1 MPNNQQEDFQKAI
14 KILAEKIINAVRVEI
29 ENAHFDKTSTAR
41 VVAKNANNYY
51 TVEFNGNKITVKG
64 SANAAFN
71 IGDYVKVNIPQN
83 NIKNAFII
91 PKTGNNRD
99 PNDSSQNHS
108 HSNLSVLDRIT
119 NSMVDAIKKLGELAF
134 EDSVS
139 IDSLDSN
146 LKNQIDKI
154 EEQVQSDWNV
164 SDTASKAFI
173 KNKPSIP
180 DPQVQAD
187 WNETNKTSKAFIKNK
202 PTIPAEQVQSD
213 WNEKSEDSMAFI
225 KNKPFIPSSVDDL
238 KDGTSVMMTD
248 KIYILRGGNAASYP

>member
-14 KILAEKIINAVRVEI
+14 KILAEKIIRAVRVEI

-108 HSNLSVLDRIT
+108 HPNLNVLDRIT
-119 NSMVDAIKKLGELAF
+119 NVMVDNLERLKALAF
-134 EDSVS
+134 KDQVS
-139 IDSLDSN
+139 INDLDRN
-146 LKNQIDKI
+146 LQEKI
-154 EEQVQSDWNV
+154 NSSTTQVQSDWN
-164 SDTASKAFI
+164 
-173 KNKPSIP
+173 
-180 DPQVQAD
+180 
-187 WNETNKTSKAFIKNK
+187 ETDSESMAFIKNK
-202 PTIPAEQVQSD
+202 PTIKQYTTITT
-213 WNEKSEDSMAFI
+213 EKINQLFE
-225 KNKPFIPSSVDDL
+225 
-238 KDGTSVMMTD
+238 
-248 KIYILRGGNAASYP
+248 

>member
-14 KILAEKIINAVRVEI
+14 KILAEKIIKAVRVEI

-108 HSNLSVLDRIT
+108 HPNLNVLDRIT
-119 NSMVDAIKKLGELAF
+119 NVMVDNLERLKALAF
-134 EDSVS
+134 KDQVS
-139 IDSLDSN
+139 INDLDQN
-146 LKNQIDKI
+146 LQEKI
-154 EEQVQSDWNV
+154 NNGTTKVQSDWN
-164 SDTASKAFI
+164 
-173 KNKPSIP
+173 
-180 DPQVQAD
+180 
-187 WNETNKTSKAFIKNK
+187 ETDSESMAFIKNK
-202 PTIPAEQVQSD
+202 PTIKQYTTITT
-213 WNEKSEDSMAFI
+213 EKINQLFE
-225 KNKPFIPSSVDDL
+225 
-238 KDGTSVMMTD
+238 
-248 KIYILRGGNAASYP
+248 

>member
-14 KILAEKIINAVRVEI
+14 KILAEKIIKAVRVEI

-108 HSNLSVLDRIT
+108 HPNLNVLDRIT
-119 NSMVDAIKKLGELAF
+119 NVMVDNLERLKALAF
-134 EDSVS
+134 KDQVS
-139 IDSLDSN
+139 INDLDQN
-146 LKNQIDKI
+146 LQEKI
-154 EEQVQSDWNV
+154 NNS
-164 SDTASKAFI
+164 TA
-173 KNKPSIP
+173 
-180 DPQVQAD
+180 
-187 WNETNKTSKAFIKNK
+187 
-202 PTIPAEQVQSD
+202 QVQSD
-213 WNEKSEDSMAFI
+213 WNETDSESMAFI
-225 KNKPFIPSSVDDL
+225 KNKPTRMQNTTI
-238 KDGTSVMMTD
+238 TTE
-248 KIYILRGGNAASYP
+248 KINQLFE

>member
-14 KILAEKIINAVRVEI
+14 KILAEKIIKAVRVEI

-71 IGDYVKVNIPQN
+71 IGDYLKVNIPQN

-108 HSNLSVLDRIT
+108 HPNLNVLDRIT
-119 NSMVDAIKKLGELAF
+119 NVMVDNLERLKALAF
-134 EDSVS
+134 KDQVS
-139 IDSLDSN
+139 INDLDQN
-146 LKNQIDKI
+146 LQEKI
-154 EEQVQSDWNV
+154 NNSTTQVQSDWN
-164 SDTASKAFI
+164 
-173 KNKPSIP
+173 
-180 DPQVQAD
+180 
-187 WNETNKTSKAFIKNK
+187 ETDSESMAFIKNK
-202 PTIPAEQVQSD
+202 PTIKQYTTITT
-213 WNEKSEDSMAFI
+213 EKINQLFE
-225 KNKPFIPSSVDDL
+225 
-238 KDGTSVMMTD
+238 
-248 KIYILRGGNAASYP
+248 

>member
-14 KILAEKIINAVRVEI
+14 KILAEKIIKAVRVEI

-108 HSNLSVLDRIT
+108 HTNLNVLDRIT
-119 NSMVDAIKKLGELAF
+119 NTMVDNLERLKALAF
-134 EDSVS
+134 KDRVS
-139 IDSLDSN
+139 IDDLDQN
-146 LKNQIDKI
+146 LQDKI
-154 EEQVQSDWNV
+154 NNSTTQVQSDWN
-164 SDTASKAFI
+164 
-173 KNKPSIP
+173 
-180 DPQVQAD
+180 
-187 WNETNKTSKAFIKNK
+187 ETDSESMAFIKNK
-202 PTIPAEQVQSD
+202 PTIKQYTIITT
-213 WNEKSEDSMAFI
+213 EKINQLFE
-225 KNKPFIPSSVDDL
+225 
-238 KDGTSVMMTD
+238 
-248 KIYILRGGNAASYP
+248 

>member
-14 KILAEKIINAVRVEI
+14 KILAEKIIKAVRVEI

-108 HSNLSVLDRIT
+108 HPNLNVLDRIT
-119 NSMVDAIKKLGELAF
+119 NVMVDNLERLKALAF
-134 EDSVS
+134 KDRVS
-139 IDSLDSN
+139 INDLDQN
-146 LKNQIDKI
+146 LQEKI
-154 EEQVQSDWNV
+154 NNSTTQVQSDWN
-164 SDTASKAFI
+164 
-173 KNKPSIP
+173 
-180 DPQVQAD
+180 
-187 WNETNKTSKAFIKNK
+187 ETDSESMAFIKNK
-202 PTIPAEQVQSD
+202 PTIKQYTTITT
-213 WNEKSEDSMAFI
+213 EKINQLFE
-225 KNKPFIPSSVDDL
+225 
-238 KDGTSVMMTD
+238 
-248 KIYILRGGNAASYP
+248 

>member
-14 KILAEKIINAVRVEI
+14 KILAEKIIKAVRVEI

-108 HSNLSVLDRIT
+108 HPNLNVLDRIT
-119 NSMVDAIKKLGELAF
+119 NVMVDNLERLKALAF
-134 EDSVS
+134 KDQVS
-139 IDSLDSN
+139 INDLDQN
-146 LKNQIDKI
+146 LQEKI
-154 EEQVQSDWNV
+154 NNSTAQVQSDWN
-164 SDTASKAFI
+164 
-173 KNKPSIP
+173 
-180 DPQVQAD
+180 
-187 WNETNKTSKAFIKNK
+187 ETDSESMAFIKNK
-202 PTIPAEQVQSD
+202 PTIKQYTTITT
-213 WNEKSEDSMAFI
+213 EKINQLFE
-225 KNKPFIPSSVDDL
+225 
-238 KDGTSVMMTD
+238 
-248 KIYILRGGNAASYP
+248 

>member
-14 KILAEKIINAVRVEI
+14 KILAEKIIKAVRVEI

-108 HSNLSVLDRIT
+108 HPNLNVLDRIT
-119 NSMVDAIKKLGELAF
+119 NVMVDNLERLKALAF
-134 EDSVS
+134 KDQVS
-139 IDSLDSN
+139 INDLDQN
-146 LKNQIDKI
+146 LQEKI
-154 EEQVQSDWNV
+154 NNSTTQVQSDWN
-164 SDTASKAFI
+164 
-173 KNKPSIP
+173 
-180 DPQVQAD
+180 
-187 WNETNKTSKAFIKNK
+187 ETDSESMAFIKNK
-202 PTIPAEQVQSD
+202 PTIKQYTTITT
-213 WNEKSEDSMAFI
+213 EKINQLFE
-225 KNKPFIPSSVDDL
+225 
-238 KDGTSVMMTD
+238 
-248 KIYILRGGNAASYP
+248 RGDCI

>member
-14 KILAEKIINAVRVEI
+14 KILAEKIIKAVRVEI

-108 HSNLSVLDRIT
+108 HPNLNVLDRIT
-119 NSMVDAIKKLGELAF
+119 NVMVDNLERLKALAF
-134 EDSVS
+134 KDQVS
-139 IDSLDSN
+139 INDLDQN
-146 LKNQIDKI
+146 LQEKI
-154 EEQVQSDWNV
+154 NNSTTQVQSDWN
-164 SDTASKAFI
+164 
-173 KNKPSIP
+173 
-180 DPQVQAD
+180 
-187 WNETNKTSKAFIKNK
+187 ETDSESMAFIKNK
-202 PTIPAEQVQSD
+202 PTIKQYTTITT
-213 WNEKSEDSMAFI
+213 EKINQLFE
-225 KNKPFIPSSVDDL
+225 
-238 KDGTSVMMTD
+238 
-248 KIYILRGGNAASYP
+248 